1 MTAPSG
7 LLQLHGPRK
16 CPFAVGLVHHPVRD
30 RAGDLV
36 ATNVTN
42 FDIHDIARASKAYG
56 VDKYFI
62 IHPHEEQLMFVS
74 RIVDHWRV
82 GVGSKYNPM
91 RKTALDL
98 VATAVS
104 VEAAVRQFSK
114 ELGGRPVETVATTA
128 RDLPGVPRWPFAELR
143 AHLAT
148 EADAPGKLLLFGTGF
163 GMTEE
168 LLKKCQGVLE
178 PIKGTPP
185 ADYRHLSV
193 RSAVTICLDRL
204 LGSW

>member
-1 MTAPSG
+1 MNTE
-7 LLQLHGPRK
+7 QRPRK
-16 CPFAVGLVHHPVRD
+16 CPFAVGLVHHPVKD

-56 VDKYFI
+56 LDRYYI
-62 IHPHEEQLMFVS
+62 IHPHEEQLMFAS
-74 RIVDHWRV
+74 RILDHWRV
-82 GVGSKYNPM
+82 GEGSKYNPM

-104 VEAAVRQFSK
+104 VEAAARDFSNSI
-114 ELGGRPVETVATTA
+114 GGGPVEVFATTA
-128 RDLPGVPRWPFAELR
+128 RELAGVRRWKFSELR
-143 AHLAT
+143 DGLAT
-148 EADAPGKLLLFGTGF
+148 QEGPGKLLLFGTGF

-168 LLKKCQGVLE
+168 LLRSCEGILE
-178 PIKGTPP
+178 PIQGAPP

>member
-1 MTAPSG
+1 VELDRPDTSNS
-7 LLQLHGPRK
+7 LRE
-16 CPFAVGLVHHPVRD
+16 CPFAVGLVHHPVKD
-30 RAGDLV
+30 RAGTVV

-56 VDKYFI
+56 VDQYFI
-62 IHPHEEQLMFVS
+62 IHPQHEQLMFVS
-74 RIVDHWRV
+74 RILDHWRV
-82 GVGSKYNPM
+82 GEGSRYNPM

-98 VATAVS
+98 ITTAVS
-104 VEAAVRQFSK
+104 VEAAARTFSQQ
-114 ELGGRPVETVATTA
+114 LGGLPVEVVATTA
-128 RDLPGVPRWPFAELR
+128 REIPGVTRWKFRDLR
-143 AHLAT
+143 ESLRNPEEPA
-148 EADAPGKLLLFGTGF
+148 KLLIFGTGF

-168 LLKKCQGVLE
+168 LLRSCQGILE
-178 PIKGTPP
+178 PIQGAPP

>member
-1 MTAPSG
+1 MDPSTS
-7 LLQLHGPRK
+7 PRK

-30 RAGDLV
+30 RAGSVV

-56 VDKYFI
+56 VDQYFI
-62 IHPHEEQLMFVS
+62 IHPQNEQLMFVS
-74 RIVDHWRV
+74 RILDHWRV
-82 GVGSKYNPM
+82 GEGSRYNPM

-98 VATAVS
+98 ITTSVS
-104 VEAAVRQFSK
+104 VQAAARAFSDQI
-114 ELGGRPVETVATTA
+114 GGAPVEVVATTA
-128 RDLPGVPRWPFAELR
+128 RDVPGVSRWKFRDLR
-143 AHLAT
+143 ASLQSAQ
-148 EADAPGKLLLFGTGF
+148 APAKLLIFGTGF
-163 GMTEE
+163 GLTEE
-168 LLKKCQGVLE
+168 LLRSCQGILE
-178 PIKGTPP
+178 PIQGAPP

>member
-1 MTAPSG
+1 MTSADSVSV
-7 LLQLHGPRK
+7 RK
-16 CPFAVGLVHHPVRD
+16 CPFAVGLVHHPVKD

-42 FDIHDIARASKAYG
+42 FDIHDIARAAKAYG
-56 VDKYFI
+56 LDQYYI

-74 RIVDHWRV
+74 RILDHWRV
-82 GVGSKYNPM
+82 GEGSKYNPM

-104 VEAAVRQFSK
+104 VEAAARGFSRL
-114 ELGGRPVETVATTA
+114 LGGAEVEVFATTA
-128 RDLPGVPRWPFAELR
+128 RELSGVRRWKFSTLREDLHTQEGPA
-143 AHLAT
+143 
-148 EADAPGKLLLFGTGF
+148 KLLLFGTGF
-163 GMTEE
+163 GMTDE
-168 LLKKCQGVLE
+168 LLTNCHGVLE
-178 PIKGTPP
+178 PIQGAPP